1 MTVSQL
7 RDRMTEKVVPEKLM
21 PQNIVE
27 FLMDE
32 DAELPELDAF
42 TFLNRLRALGIGS
55 ADFLYLLSGCGAPAE
70 AVEKVR
76 KNPAMNLQGLILT
89 LDGAGLT
96 SQDYTRML
104 YTARQLW
111 ERTLTMRLEDEEQN
125 EPAPVLAEE
134 AYEPADDI
142 REYPEE
148 TDETEDINDYP
159 EETENIIEYPE
170 EAEDTDDHPAETE
183 DVAEYPAED
192 EITEEPAEADEIP
205 ASEEQ
210 AEPSEEMIGQEEP
223 PVEEPE
229 TLNLP
234 ELPEEAEESADHEEL
249 PEDTAE
255 EPAEDEPISEETSE
269 FRPIDMDELRRNLIA
284 DAEELS
290 DEEDETTPDENAD
303 AEEDDSEEIPSQYH
317 RGALITSVIG
327 AAAVFATAACVGFMG
342 FAPAETVSTRFA
354 ADSDEIFA
362 AIYRSYNDGV
372 IGADA
377 AQWSGE
383 VSAFGDML
391 VKSDGSLGTFYSGG
405 VLYTAGPTGISC
417 ENADGAQLSAADVI
431 TPPEDTEFVYAQ
443 LGGDAVYAVFSG
455 AECGFVRIDGGKVTY
470 TAEQDGVLTDFV
482 FEEDAVR
489 VGSVYT
495 PPFSESFSS
504 SQTECFLPSLGTG
517 EKKLLAPEN
526 VLLSGV
532 SGCSYAISAEYSLAD
547 GAAENAYA
555 ALGCPV
561 YASAD
566 GFAAMTDGDNGL
578 FIRIENTADG
588 LSHTAVRTDKF
599 TSAAGGNGVYAAV
612 GSDESGSVVT
622 IYNSGFTPAA
632 ALKNFDREV
641 TSLRRSGNIIY
652 ISGADGVF
660 MAVDCTDA
668 ANPAV
673 ISEVKS
679 GRILGESAITA
690 ENTSD
695 GLTFRVYSADGEVC
709 SYTKKV
715 DGDAAATLA
724 AGSENAFFAGDGV
737 YGAAYSWFDGV
748 SVVSEYAVFGS
759 HKEEVTLF
767 DDKTGFTSAFEHGG
781 TLCLVYGGG
790 KISSDIHI

>member
-111 ERTLTMRLEDEEQN
+111 ERTLTMRLEDEEQG
-125 EPAPVLAEE
+125 EAPREE
-134 AYEPADDI
+134 NP
-142 REYPEE
+142 PEE
-148 TDETEDINDYP
+148 NYEEP
-159 EETENIIEYPE
+159 EEPDDTPEYPE
-170 EAEDTDDHPAETE
+170 EAAEPEYHADDIE
-183 DVAEYPAED
+183 EYPAE
-192 EITEEPAEADEIP
+192 EEDI
-205 ASEEQ
+205 
-210 AEPSEEMIGQEEP
+210 EP
-223 PVEEPE
+223 PEQE
-229 TLNLP
+229 
-234 ELPEEAEESADHEEL
+234 EESAAQDE
-249 PEDTAE
+249 PSAE
-255 EPAEDEPISEETSE
+255 EYEEYNAAEPADTPEPPDVTESEEAGAFDEAAEDIPKELSADEPEAFAAEETSE
-269 FRPIDMDELRRNLIA
+269 FRPIDMEELRRNLIA

-290 DEEDETTPDENAD
+290 DGEAEDTSENTSEESGISDDEAADDEN
-303 AEEDDSEEIPSQYH
+303 EDVLSQYH
-317 RGALITSVIG
+317 RGALITSVVG
-327 AAAVFATAACVGFMG
+327 AAAVFAAAACIGFMG
-342 FAPAETVSTRFA
+342 FEPAETVSTRFA

-362 AIYRSYNDGV
+362 AIYRSYNNGV

-383 VSAFGDML
+383 ASVFGDML
-391 VKSDGSLGTFYSGG
+391 VVSDGSLGTFYSGG
-405 VLYTAGPTGISC
+405 MLYTAEPAGISC
-417 ENADGAQLSAADVI
+417 ENADGAQLSEADVI
-431 TPPEDTEFVYAQ
+431 APPENTEFVYAQ
-443 LGGDAVYAVFSG
+443 LGGDALYAVFSG

-482 FEEDAVR
+482 FDDDTAR
-489 VGSVYT
+489 LGSVYT

-517 EKKLLAPEN
+517 GKQLMAPEN
-526 VLLSGV
+526 ILLSGAD
-532 SGCSYAISAEYSLAD
+532 GCSYAISAEYSLAD
-547 GAAENAYA
+547 GAAGNAAA
-555 ALGCPV
+555 ALGCPI
-561 YASAD
+561 YSSAD
-566 GFAAMTDGDNGL
+566 GFSAMNDGEKGL
-578 FIRIENTADG
+578 FISIARTDEG
-588 LSHTAVRTDKF
+588 LSHTAVHTDKF

-622 IYNSGFTPAA
+622 IYNGGFTPVA

-641 TSLRRSGNIIY
+641 TSLRRSGNMIY
-652 ISGADGVF
+652 ISGTDGVF
-660 MAVDCTDA
+660 MAADCTNA
-668 ANPAV
+668 AAPTV
-673 ISEVKS
+673 ISDVKS
-679 GRILGESAITA
+679 GRIVGENAVTA
-690 ENTSD
+690 EKTSD
-695 GLTFRVYSADGEVC
+695 GLTFRVYSSDGEESSC
-709 SYTKKV
+709 TKKA
-715 DGDAAATLA
+715 DGDAADTLA
-724 AGSENAFFAGDGV
+724 VGSENAFFAADGV

-748 SVVSEYAVFGS
+748 SVVSEYAVFGKHS
-759 HKEEVTLF
+759 EEVTLF
-767 DDKTGFTSAFEHGG
+767 DDRTGFTAAFERGG

>member
-125 EPAPVLAEE
+125 EPAPVSAEE
-134 AYEPADDI
+134 AYEAVDDI
-142 REYPEE
+142 R
-148 TDETEDINDYP
+148 
-159 EETENIIEYPE
+159 EYPE
-170 EAEDTDDHPAETE
+170 EAEDTDDHPAEAE
-183 DVAEYPAED
+183 DAEEYPVED
-192 EITEEPAEADEIP
+192 DIPEETAEADEIP
-205 ASEEQ
+205 APEEQ
-210 AEPSEEMIGQEEP
+210 ADEVFEKMIGQEEP
-223 PVEEPE
+223 LAEDPAEPE
-229 TLNLP
+229 TP
-234 ELPEEAEESADHEEL
+234 DMTELPEETEEPAVSAEL
-249 PEDTAE
+249 PENTAE
-255 EPAEDEPISEETSE
+255 EPTEDEPISEETSE

-290 DEEDETTPDENAD
+290 VEEDEAAPDENAD

-317 RGALITSVIG
+317 RGALITSAVG

-354 ADSDEIFA
+354 ADSTEIFA

-372 IGADA
+372 IGADVVE
-377 AQWSGE
+377 WSGE

-417 ENADGAQLSAADVI
+417 ENADGAQLSEADII

-482 FEEDAVR
+482 FEEDTVR

-526 VLLSGV
+526 ILLSGV

-547 GAAENAYA
+547 GAAENAFA

-566 GFAAMTDGDNGL
+566 GFAAMTDVDNGL

-599 TSAAGGNGVYAAV
+599 TSAAGGNGVYATV
-612 GSDESGSVVT
+612 GSDENGSVVT

-641 TSLRRSGNIIY
+641 TSLRRSGNIIC

-660 MAVDCTDA
+660 MAADCNDA

-679 GRILGESAITA
+679 GRILGESAMTV
-690 ENTSD
+690 ENASD

-709 SYTKKV
+709 SYIKKV

-724 AGSENAFFAGDGV
+724 AGSGNAFFAGDGV

-748 SVVSEYAVFGS
+748 SVVSEYAVFGN

-767 DDKTGFTSAFEHGG
+767 DDKTGFTAAFERSG

>member
-125 EPAPVLAEE
+125 EPAPVSAEE
-134 AYEPADDI
+134 AYEAADDI
-142 REYPEE
+142 R
-148 TDETEDINDYP
+148 
-159 EETENIIEYPE
+159 EYPE
-170 EAEDTDDHPAETE
+170 EAEDTDDHPAEAE
-183 DVAEYPAED
+183 DVKEYPAED
-192 EITEEPAEADEIP
+192 EIPEETAEADEIP
-205 ASEEQ
+205 APEEQ
-210 AEPSEEMIGQEEP
+210 AEPSEIIIGQEELSADKP
-223 PVEEPE
+223 AEPE
-229 TLNLP
+229 ATDMT
-234 ELPEEAEESADHEEL
+234 ELPEETEEPAVSAEL
-249 PEDTAE
+249 PEDTDD
-255 EPAEDEPISEETSE
+255 EPAADEPISEETSE

-290 DEEDETTPDENAD
+290 DEEDEAATDENAD

-317 RGALITSVIG
+317 RGALITSVVG

-372 IGADA
+372 IGADVVE
-377 AQWSGE
+377 WSGE

-391 VKSDGSLGTFYSGG
+391 VQSDGSLGTFYSGG

-417 ENADGAQLSAADVI
+417 ESADGTQLSEADII

-482 FEEDAVR
+482 FEEDTVR

-526 VLLSGV
+526 ILLSGA

-547 GAAENAYA
+547 GAAENAFA

-566 GFAAMTDGDNGL
+566 GFAAMTDVDNGL
-578 FIRIENTADG
+578 FIHIENTADG

-612 GSDESGSVVT
+612 GSDESGPVVT

-641 TSLRRSGNIIY
+641 TSLRRGGNVIY

-660 MAVDCTDA
+660 MAADCTDPA
-668 ANPAV
+668 APAM

-724 AGSENAFFAGDGV
+724 AGSENAFFAGNGV

-748 SVVSEYAVFGS
+748 SVVSEYAVFGN

-767 DDKTGFTSAFEHGG
+767 DDKTGFTAAFERGG